1 MNNTEEVRDLR
12 QILHPLKE
20 VWINI
25 GLERVDNHKGIL
37 VKALL
42 DSRATGMFADRKF
55 IKKNGFKLEKLKR
68 LVRIWIEQGTVGN

>member
-1 MNNTEEVRDLR
+1 LNNTEEVRDLR
-12 QILHPLKE
+12 QILQPLKE
-20 VWINI
+20 VGINI
-25 GLERVDNHKGIL
+25 VLERVDNHKGIL

>member
-1 MNNTEEVRDLR
+1 LNNTEEVRDLR
-12 QILHPLKE
+12 QILQPLKE

>member
-1 MNNTEEVRDLR
+1 MNKELELNNTERVRDLR
-12 QILHPLKE
+12 QMLQPLKE

-25 GLERVDNHKGIL
+25 GLERVDNHEGIL

-42 DSRATGMFADRKF
+42 DSRATGMFVDRKF

-68 LVRIWIEQGTVGN
+68 LVRI

>member
-12 QILHPLKE
+12 QILQPLKE